1 MTRALR
7 GRLNLGM
14 TVTGNLLN
22 GASQR
27 TWRWTIATKLL
38 LAFVVIAT
46 LTAIA
51 ALVAVLQFGRIE
63 HAMGQLTGESLP
75 AVKFSLAV
83 ESNARAIAA
92 AGAQL
97 AGATSE
103 AQRYS
108 RMSDATERIGQLWS
122 TLSQLREATEDA
134 KSIERLQALIAQID
148 GQIGQLDRTI
158 REKISLGSALDNAIA
173 RLTRDSATLAEL
185 LLLLPRQ
192 NDMVQLAVNALRG
205 DTYRSVGL
213 LYRSA
218 TSLDLQAVA
227 EGQKQFD
234 VLRGRF
240 DDSLKYYMSDPSVD
254 RAQADPIEAAAKS
267 VMALGSAGGG
277 IFALRK
283 SALEHQAAA
292 VDLQAALDK
301 SAADMETLVA
311 ALVARAEQEAADTT
325 AVTKKA
331 LDNTRFWLIGISLLS
346 LVVAIF
352 IVWFFVI
359 RYIIA
364 RLRHLTNS
372 MLAVASGQLDVPLPP
387 TGPDELGDM
396 SRALAVFRDNAREIR
411 KAREE
416 AEEARHQAE
425 AASRTKSAF
434 LANMSHELRTPL
446 NAIIGYSE
454 ILREDAQDRGDKASE
469 ADLVKI
475 ETAGKHLLGL
485 INDILDLSKIEA
497 GRMDLHVEEVD
508 LGKLAAEVKMLVTP
522 LMDKN
527 GNNFEIVAPADIG
540 TMHVDLVK
548 LKQSLINLLSNAAKF
563 TKGGSVTLTMA
574 KAKSAAGRPVFS
586 FAVKDSGIGMTD
598 EQMGRLFQAFTQ
610 ADTSTTRNYGGTGLG
625 LTITRHFATMLGGD
639 ITVTS
644 KPGEGSIFTIVLPDG
659 ARSASHAPR
668 QEAAISESGDASG
681 STVLVVDD
689 DPAVH
694 DVLRLTIAKEG
705 YRLLHAYD
713 GAQALEIAAREH
725 PDVITLDVM
734 MPKLDGWT
742 VLGKLKSDPALASI
756 PVIMLTIVDERTM
769 GYSLGAAE
777 YMTKPVDRNRLL
789 ALLRRFAAKAGE
801 AVVLVVDDS
810 EDVRAVVRQ
819 TVEKSGLKTVEAENG
834 QAALDW
840 LAANPVPA
848 LVLLDLMMPV
858 MDGFTFLERVKSIP
872 ALARVPI
879 VVLTAKDLSEAE
891 RRVVNERTL
900 LVLTKGAQ
908 PLSSLGSALAAIARQ
923 PAPKVAE

>member
-1 MTRALR
+1 M
-7 GRLNLGM
+7 
-14 TVTGNLLN
+14 TGNLPQ
-22 GASQR
+22 GAGR
-27 TWRWTIATKLL
+27 RPWRRTIAAKLL
-38 LAFVVIAT
+38 TAFIVITT
-46 LTAIA
+46 LTALA
-51 ALVAVLQFGRIE
+51 ALVAVLQFSRIDN
-63 HAMGQLTGESLP
+63 AMSQLTGESLP

-103 AQRYS
+103 VQRFS
-108 RMSDATERIGQLWS
+108 RMNTATERVGQLWAA
-122 TLSQLREATEDA
+122 LSQLRDATEDT
-134 KSIERLQALIAQID
+134 KTVEQLQTLIAKID
-148 GQIGQLDRTI
+148 AEIGQLDRTI
-158 REKISLGSALDNAIA
+158 REKISVSSALDNAIS
-173 RLTRDSATLAEL
+173 RLTRDSATLAER

-192 NDMVQLAVNALRG
+192 SETVQPIVNMLRG
-205 DTYRSVGL
+205 DTYRGVGYLFRAATAPQPKSV
-213 LYRSA
+213 
-218 TSLDLQAVA
+218 T
-227 EGQKQFD
+227 EGQAQFKELSD
-234 VLRGRF
+234 RFSDALRF
-240 DDSLKYYMSDPSVD
+240 LMAQDTVD
-254 RAQADPIEAAAKS
+254 RAEASGINEAARS
-267 VMALGSAGGG
+267 VLTLGNGGG
-277 IFALRK
+277 NIFALRTTFL
-283 SALEHQAAA
+283 SEQATAEG
-292 VDLQAALDK
+292 LQTALDK

-311 ALVARAEQEAADTT
+311 VLVGKAEAQAADATGIT
-325 AVTKKA
+325 RHA
-331 LDNTRFWLIGISLLS
+331 LDNTRFWMIGISLLS
-346 LVVAIF
+346 LLVALV

-364 RLRHLTNS
+364 RLRAVTDA
-372 MLAVASGQLDVPLPP
+372 MLAVASGRLDVDLPP
-387 TGPDELGDM
+387 NGADELGDM
-396 SRALAVFRDNAREIR
+396 SRALLVFRENAREIR
-411 KAREE
+411 QAREE

-469 ADLVKI
+469 GDLVKI

-497 GRMDLHVEEVD
+497 GRMDLHLEDVD
-508 LGKLAAEVKMLVTP
+508 LARLTSEVKVLVTP

-527 GNNFEIVAPADIG
+527 GNRFEIDMPADIG
-540 TMHVDLVK
+540 RMNVDLVK
-548 LKQSLINLLSNAAKF
+548 LKQSLVNLLSNAAKF
-563 TKGGSVTLTMA
+563 TKNGLVKLTVS
-574 KAKSAAGRPVFS
+574 KALSDAGRPVFT
-586 FAVKDSGIGMTD
+586 FAVKDSGIGMTQ

-610 ADTSTTRNYGGTGLG
+610 ADSSTTRNYGGTGLG
-625 LTITRHFATMLGGD
+625 LTITKHFATMLGGD

-644 KPGEGSIFTIVLPDG
+644 KPGEGSTFSIVLPDG
-659 ARSASHAPR
+659 AKSPAQAQRLDNVL
-668 QEAAISESGDASG
+668 SESGHASG

-713 GAQALEIAAREH
+713 GAEAVEIARRER

-742 VLGKLKSDPALASI
+742 VLGKLKSDPALAAI
-756 PVIMLTIVDERTM
+756 PVIMLTIVDERTL

-777 YMTKPVDRNRLL
+777 YMTKPIDRNRLL
-789 ALLRRFAAKAGE
+789 ELLRRFAAKAGQ
-801 AVVLVVDDS
+801 ATVLVVDDS

-840 LAANPVPA
+840 LAKNPVPD

-858 MDGFTFLERVKSIP
+858 MDGFTFLERVQAIP
-872 ALARVPI
+872 ALSRMPI
-879 VVLTAKDLSEAE
+879 VVLTAKDLTEAE
-891 RRVVNERTL
+891 RAMVNERTL

-908 PLSSLGSALAAIARQ
+908 PLASLGSALAAIARQ
-923 PAPKVAE
+923 PSQKAAS

>member
-1 MTRALR
+1 MTI
-7 GRLNLGM
+7 
-14 TVTGNLLN
+14 TGNLTD
-22 GASQR
+22 GAGRR
-27 TWRWTIATKLL
+27 TWRRTIAAKLL
-38 LAFVVIAT
+38 TAFIVIAT
-46 LTAIA
+46 LTALA

-63 HAMGQLTGESLP
+63 RAMGQLTGESLP

-83 ESNARAIAA
+83 ETNARAIAA

-97 AGATSE
+97 AGANSE
-103 AQRYS
+103 EQRFS
-108 RMSDATERIGQLWS
+108 HMNSATERIGQLWS
-122 TLSQLREATEDA
+122 ALSQLRDATEDTA
-134 KSIERLQALIAQID
+134 TIERLQTLIAQVD
-148 GQIGQLDRTI
+148 AQIGQLDRTV
-158 REKISLGSALDNAIA
+158 RERITVNAALDNAIS
-173 RLTRDSATLAEL
+173 RLTRDSATLAER

-192 NDMVQLAVNALRG
+192 TDQVQPIVNMLRG
-205 DTYRSVGL
+205 DTYRGVGY
-213 LYRSA
+213 LYRAA
-218 TSLDLQAVA
+218 TAPETQSVVDAQKHFTELSERFDEALKFLMSEDSLD
-227 EGQKQFD
+227 
-234 VLRGRF
+234 RN
-240 DDSLKYYMSDPSVD
+240 
-254 RAQADPIEAAAKS
+254 EAAAINAAARS
-267 VMALGSAGGG
+267 VLAVGSGAGG

-283 SALEHQAAA
+283 SVLEQTANAQG
-292 VDLQAALDK
+292 LQAGLDK
-301 SAADMETLVA
+301 SAADMQSLVA
-311 ALVARAEQEAADTT
+311 SLVARAEAEAAATT
-325 AVTKKA
+325 AITKRA
-331 LDNTRFWLIGISLLS
+331 LDNTRFGLIGISLLS

-364 RLRHLTNS
+364 RLRKVTGA
-372 MLAVASGQLDVPLPP
+372 MLAVASGKLDVKLPP

-396 SRALAVFRDNAREIR
+396 SRALVVFRDNAREIR
-411 KAREE
+411 QAREE
-416 AEEARHQAE
+416 AEGARHQAE

-454 ILREDAQDRGDKASE
+454 ILREDAQDRGDSNSE

-497 GRMDLHVEEVD
+497 GRMDLHLEDVD
-508 LGKLAAEVKMLVTP
+508 LARLAAEVKVLVTP

-527 GNNFEIVAPADIG
+527 ANRFEIDLPADIG
-540 TMHVDLVK
+540 AMHVDVVK
-548 LKQSLINLLSNAAKF
+548 LKQSLVNLLSNAAKF
-563 TKGGSVTLTMA
+563 TKNGVVKLSVA
-574 KAKSAAGRPVFS
+574 KEKSDSGRPVFR
-586 FAVKDSGIGMTD
+586 FAVTDSGIGMTD

-610 ADTSTTRNYGGTGLG
+610 ADASTTRNYGGTGLG
-625 LTITRHFATMLGGD
+625 LTITKHFATMLGGD
-639 ITVTS
+639 ISVTS
-644 KPGEGSIFTIVLPDG
+644 KPGEGSTFTILLPDG
-659 ARSASHAPR
+659 AKSAPLAPRLEVAVPESSSAS
-668 QEAAISESGDASG
+668 GG
-681 STVLVVDD
+681 TVLVVDD

-694 DVLRLTIAKEG
+694 DVLRLTIAREG

-713 GAQALEIAAREH
+713 GAEALEVARREK

-742 VLGKLKSDPALASI
+742 VLGRLKSDPALASI
-756 PVIMLTIVDERTM
+756 PVIMLTIVDERTL

-777 YMTKPVDRNRLL
+777 YMTKPIDRNRLL
-789 ALLRRFAAKAGE
+789 DLLRRFAAKASE

-840 LAANPVPA
+840 LSKNPMPA

-858 MDGFTFLERVKSIP
+858 MDGFAFLERVQSIP
-872 ALARVPI
+872 SLSRMPI
-879 VVLTAKDLSEAE
+879 VVLTAKDLTDAE

-908 PLSSLGSALAAIARQ
+908 PLSTLGSALAAIARQ
-923 PAPKVAE
+923 PAQKGAEL

>member
-1 MTRALR
+1 MTI
-7 GRLNLGM
+7 
-14 TVTGNLLN
+14 TGNLTD
-22 GASQR
+22 GAGRR
-27 TWRWTIATKLL
+27 TWRRTIAAKLL
-38 LAFVVIAT
+38 IAFIVIAT
-46 LTAIA
+46 LTALA

-63 HAMGQLTGESLP
+63 RAMGQLTGESLP

-83 ESNARAIAA
+83 ETNARAIAA

-97 AGATSE
+97 AGANSE
-103 AQRYS
+103 EQRFS
-108 RMSDATERIGQLWS
+108 HMNSATERIGQLWS
-122 TLSQLREATEDA
+122 ALSQLRDATEDTA
-134 KSIERLQALIAQID
+134 TIERLQTLIAQVD
-148 GQIGQLDRTI
+148 AQIGQLDRTV
-158 REKISLGSALDNAIA
+158 RERITVNAALDNAIS
-173 RLTRDSATLAEL
+173 RLTRDSATLAER

-192 NDMVQLAVNALRG
+192 TDQVQPIVNMLRG
-205 DTYRSVGL
+205 DTYRGVGY
-213 LYRSA
+213 LYRAA
-218 TSLDLQAVA
+218 TAPETQSVADAQKHFTELSERFDEALKFLMSEDSLD
-227 EGQKQFD
+227 
-234 VLRGRF
+234 RN
-240 DDSLKYYMSDPSVD
+240 
-254 RAQADPIEAAAKS
+254 EAAAINAAARS
-267 VMALGSAGGG
+267 VLAVGSGAGG

-283 SALEHQAAA
+283 SVLEQTANAQG
-292 VDLQAALDK
+292 LQAALDK
-301 SAADMETLVA
+301 SAADMQSLVA
-311 ALVARAEQEAADTT
+311 SLVARAETEAAATT
-325 AVTKKA
+325 AITKRA

-364 RLRHLTNS
+364 RLRKVTGA
-372 MLAVASGQLDVPLPP
+372 MLAVASGKLDVKLPP

-396 SRALAVFRDNAREIR
+396 SRALVVFRDNAREIR
-411 KAREE
+411 QAREE
-416 AEEARHQAE
+416 AEGARHQAE

-454 ILREDAQDRGDKASE
+454 ILREDAQDRGDSNSE

-497 GRMDLHVEEVD
+497 GRMDLHLEDVD
-508 LGKLAAEVKMLVTP
+508 LARLAAEVKVLVTP

-527 GNNFEIVAPADIG
+527 ADRFEIDLPADIG
-540 TMHVDLVK
+540 AMHVDVVK
-548 LKQSLINLLSNAAKF
+548 LKQSLVNLLSNAAKF
-563 TKGGSVTLTMA
+563 TKNGVVKLSVA
-574 KAKSAAGRPVFS
+574 KEKSDSGRPVFR
-586 FAVKDSGIGMTD
+586 FAVTDSGIGMTD

-610 ADTSTTRNYGGTGLG
+610 ADASTTRNYGGTGLG
-625 LTITRHFATMLGGD
+625 LTITKHFATMLGGD
-639 ITVTS
+639 ISVTS
-644 KPGEGSIFTIVLPDG
+644 KPGEGSTFTIVLPDG
-659 ARSASHAPR
+659 AKSVPLAPRLDVAMPESSSAS
-668 QEAAISESGDASG
+668 GG
-681 STVLVVDD
+681 TVLVVDD

-694 DVLRLTIAKEG
+694 DVLRLTIAREG

-713 GAQALEIAAREH
+713 GAEALEVARREK

-756 PVIMLTIVDERTM
+756 PVIMLTIVDERTL

-777 YMTKPVDRNRLL
+777 YMTKPIDRNRLL
-789 ALLRRFAAKAGE
+789 DLLRRFAAKASE

-840 LAANPVPA
+840 LSKNPMPA

-858 MDGFTFLERVKSIP
+858 MDGFAFLERVQSIP
-872 ALARVPI
+872 SLSRMPI
-879 VVLTAKDLSEAE
+879 VVLTAKDLTDAE

-908 PLSSLGSALAAIARQ
+908 PLSTLGSALAAIARQ
-923 PAPKVAE
+923 PAQKGAE

>member
-1 MTRALR
+1 MSIPPRDQIT
-7 GRLNLGM
+7 NM
-14 TVTGNLLN
+14 TVTGNLPN
-22 GASQR
+22 GAGRR
-27 TWRWTIATKLL
+27 TWRRTIAAKLL
-38 LAFVVIAT
+38 IAFIVIAT
-46 LTAIA
+46 LTALA

-83 ESNARAIAA
+83 ETNARAIAA

-97 AGATSE
+97 AGAHSE
-103 AQRYS
+103 EQRFQHMNS
-108 RMSDATERIGQLWS
+108 ATERVGQLWS
-122 TLSQLREATEDA
+122 SLSQLRDATEDTA
-134 KSIERLQALIAQID
+134 TIERLQSLIAQID
-148 GQIGQLDRTI
+148 AQIGQLDRTV
-158 REKISLGSALDNAIA
+158 RERITVNAALDNAIS
-173 RLTRDSATLAEL
+173 RLTRDSATLAER

-192 NDMVQLAVNALRG
+192 NDTVQPIVNMLRG
-205 DTYRSVGL
+205 DTYRGVGY
-213 LYRSA
+213 LYRAA
-218 TSLDLQAVA
+218 TAPETKSVA
-227 EGQKQFD
+227 DAQKQFTE
-234 VLRGRF
+234 LSERF
-240 DDSLKYYMSDPSVD
+240 DEALKFLASENSIDRNEAVAIGTAARSVL
-254 RAQADPIEAAAKS
+254 A
-267 VMALGSAGGG
+267 VGAGPGG

-283 SALEHQAAA
+283 SVLEQSASAEALQ
-292 VDLQAALDK
+292 DGLDK
-301 SAADMETLVA
+301 SAADMQTLVA
-311 ALVARAEQEAADTT
+311 ALVARAESEAAATT
-325 AVTKKA
+325 ALTKRA
-331 LDNTRFWLIGISLLS
+331 LENTRFWLIGISLLS

-352 IVWFFVI
+352 IVWFFVL

-364 RLRHLTNS
+364 RLREVNNA
-372 MLAVASGQLDVPLPP
+372 MLAVASGNLDVKLPP

-411 KAREE
+411 QAREE
-416 AEEARHQAE
+416 AEGARHQAE

-454 ILREDAQDRGDKASE
+454 ILREDAQDRGDKTSE

-497 GRMDLHVEEVD
+497 GRMDLHLEDVD
-508 LGKLAAEVKMLVTP
+508 LSKLAAEVKVLVTP

-527 GNNFEIVAPADIG
+527 GNRFEIELPSGIG
-540 TMHVDLVK
+540 AMHVDVVK
-548 LKQSLINLLSNAAKF
+548 LKQSLVNLLSNAAKF
-563 TKGGSVTLTMA
+563 TKNGLVKLSVT
-574 KAKSAAGRPVFS
+574 KEKSVAGRPVFR
-586 FAVKDSGIGMTD
+586 FAVKDSGIGMND

-610 ADTSTTRNYGGTGLG
+610 ADASTTRNYGGTGLG
-625 LTITRHFATMLGGD
+625 LTITKHFATMLGGD

-644 KPGEGSIFTIVLPDG
+644 KPGEGSTFTIVLPDG
-659 ARSASHAPR
+659 TKSAPLAVRP
-668 QEAAISESGDASG
+668 EVVLPESGDARG
-681 STVLVVDD
+681 GTVLVVDD

-694 DVLRLTIAKEG
+694 DVLRLTIAREG

-713 GAQALEIAAREH
+713 GAEALEVARREK

-742 VLGKLKSDPALASI
+742 VLGRLKSDPALASI
-756 PVIMLTIVDERTM
+756 PVIMLTIVDERTL

-777 YMTKPVDRNRLL
+777 YMTKPIDRNRLL
-789 ALLRRFAAKAGE
+789 QLLRRFAARTGE

-840 LAANPVPA
+840 LAKNPVPA

-858 MDGFTFLERVKSIP
+858 MDGFTFLERVQSIP
-872 ALARVPI
+872 ALAHMPI
-879 VVLTAKDLSEAE
+879 VVLTAKDLTEAE
-891 RRVVNERTL
+891 RRIVNERTL

-908 PLSSLGSALAAIARQ
+908 PLSTLGSALAAIARQ
-923 PAPKVAE
+923 PAPTGAE